1 MMLRRGLLAV
11 LGVPSLARA
20 QAAPPLRV
28 LGTGAVAAVTQDL
41 AAVFS
46 ARSGRQVVITT
57 ANAGVAARRLREG
70 EAADLMLNSA
80 DQVGRL
86 AADGLLDGTTV
97 RELGRMLIG
106 VAVRD
111 GAPKPDIS
119 TEAALRAAILAAPV
133 IAHSDPATGA
143 TAGTHA
149 ARLIERLGIAEQMRP
164 RTLVF
169 PGGGAAVAA
178 VAEGR
183 AAVALTQISEIIAVP
198 GATLVGPLPG
208 NAQLVTPYLGAVTT
222 GAADREGA
230 AGFLAWLTSPE
241 GQTRFR
247 AAGFA
252 VGSW

>member
-1 MMLRRGLLAV
+1 MLHRRTLVVAV
-11 LGVPSLARA
+11 
-20 QAAPPLRV
+20 AAPALASAQGAAPLRV
-28 LGTGAVAAVTQDL
+28 LGTGAVAASTQDL
-41 AAVFS
+41 AAAFT
-46 ARSGRQVVITT
+46 ARSGRQVVVAT
-57 ANAGVAARRLREG
+57 ANAGVAARRLRDG

-86 AADGLLDGTTV
+86 AADGLLDGGTT

-149 ARLIERLGIAEQMRP
+149 ARLVERLGIAEQMRT

-178 VAEGR
+178 VAQGR
-183 AAVALTQISEIIAVP
+183 AALALTQVSEIIAVP
-198 GATLVGPLPG
+198 GATLVGPLPDA
-208 NAQLVTPYLGAVTT
+208 AQLVTAYLGAVTAR
-222 GAADREGA
+222 AADRDGGLA
-230 AGFLAWLTSPE
+230 FLAWLTGAE
-241 GQTRFR
+241 GQARFR

-252 VGSW
+252 VG